1 MMVMVLLLM
10 MKLFP
15 TLTTVKIASN
25 NDDPTIAKEGDVI
38 TLNITSS
45 ENIKRPTITIA
56 QNAATLTD
64 ETNSDGRRTYSATYV
79 MGANTE
85 GVIPFTVGFED
96 LASNE
101 GVAVSA
107 LLNDDDGAVT
117 YDKTI
122 PSLDNVSIASNNANN
137 LTEIAILGD
146 QVTLTIAASE
156 PIKVG
161 SDPAVTINQNDAL
174 VTRVDDGTNKI
185 LRQLIL

>member
-1 MMVMVLLLM
+1 MDCSIYITCRT
-10 MKLFP
+10 P
-15 TLTTVKIASN
+15 TEFDDGSGAVEVPFTLSFTDKAGNAVASTIDIIINDGDGVVTFDEVIPNSHDCYNSFN
-25 NDDPTIAKEGDVI
+25 NDDPTIAKKGDVI
-38 TLNITSS
+38 TLSVTTS

-64 ETNSDGRRTYSATYV
+64 ETNSDARRTYSATYV

-122 PSLDNVSIASNNANN
+122 PSLDNVVNSF
-137 LTEIAILGD
+137 
-146 QVTLTIAASE
+146 Q
-156 PIKVG
+156 
-161 SDPAVTINQNDAL
+161 
-174 VTRVDDGTNKI
+174 
-185 LRQLIL
+185 